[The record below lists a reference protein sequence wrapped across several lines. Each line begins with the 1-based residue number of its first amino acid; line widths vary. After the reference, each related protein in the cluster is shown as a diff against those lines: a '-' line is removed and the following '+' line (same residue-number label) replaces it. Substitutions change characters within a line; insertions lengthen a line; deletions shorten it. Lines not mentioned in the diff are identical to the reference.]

1 LCNYPGDNP
10 DMKNSQFPTT
20 RFTLVVHAREQ
31 ISPES
36 QVALEKLCEGY
47 WYPLYAF
54 VRRKGYGPDEAQ
66 DLTQGFFT
74 RLLERQYLR
83 DYQRERGR
91 FRTFL
96 LGSVQHF
103 LSNERD
109 WARAEKRGGGCVPLC
124 LDEVFQ
130 TGEHRYSLE
139 PRSDLTPE
147 KIFEKHWASTLLE
160 RTLNRLQADASQA
173 GTGGQFIRLKG
184 YLTGEESE
192 IPYSQ
197 VAENLGTTEGALK
210 VSIHRLR
217 RRFREVLHEE
227 ISHTVSHPDQIRDE
241 IRFLTAVV
249 SQ

>member
-1 LCNYPGDNP
+1 MRNN
-10 DMKNSQFPTT
+10 QFPTT

-31 ISPES
+31 ITPES
-36 QVALEKLCEGY
+36 QSALEKLCEEY

-74 RLLERQYLR
+74 RMLERHYLR

-96 LGSVQHF
+96 LTSVQHF

-109 WARAEKRGGGCVPLC
+109 WARAEKRGGGRTPLG

-130 TGEHRYSLE
+130 TGERRYSLE

-147 KIFEKHWASTLLE
+147 KIFEKHWASTLLD
-160 RTLNRLQADASQA
+160 RTLLRLQAAAMEA
-173 GTGGQFIRLKG
+173 GNGNQFIRLKG

-197 VAENLGTTEGALK
+197 LAETLGTTEGALK
-210 VSIHRLR
+210 VAIHRLR
-217 RRFREVLHEE
+217 RRFREVLYEE

-241 IRFLTAVV
+241 IRFLTSVV